1 MAYEAQYVRYEVGGH
16 VAVITMNRPERLNAF
31 GQVMGDEL
39 GGAWMEAM
47 DDERVRTI
55 VLTGEGR
62 VFSAGRDIKEQAEHG
77 IRGNRLA
84 DSRAKVLGFQLVP
97 DTAKPIIA
105 AVRGGAWGAG
115 LYMVCGSDISVLA
128 DDATIAFSSVPTG
141 VLGSALVPLM
151 NGLSWLPG
159 CEMML
164 RGHRFSAQRAYE
176 VGLANHVVPSDEVLP
191 VAMEIAHEI
200 AALPPVHVQVTKRQ
214 LMMARPRPTAFQ
226 ITIDYPQAQHSLFSL
241 DDTTEAAAAF
251 TEKRRPVFTGR

>member
-1 MAYEAQYVRYEVGGH
+1 MTFEAEFVLYEVDGH

-47 DDERVRTI
+47 DDPQVRVI
-55 VLTGEGR
+55 ILTGAGR
-62 VFSAGRDIKEQAEHG
+62 VFSAGRDIKEQAE
-77 IRGNRLA
+77 RGLRPSRLA
-84 DSRAKVLGFQLVP
+84 ESRARVLGFQLVP
-97 DTAKPIIA
+97 NTTKPIIS

-115 LYMVCGSDISVLA
+115 LYMVCGSDIAVLA

-191 VAMEIAHEI
+191 VARSIAEEI
-200 AALPPVHVQVTKRQ
+200 AALPPVHVQETKRQ
-214 LMMARPRPTAFQ
+214 LMMARPRSTAFQ
-226 ITIDYPQAQHSLFSL
+226 LTIDYPQAQQSLFAL

-251 TEKRRPVFTGR
+251 AEKRKPVFTGR